1 MQGLIFDKLE
11 DMMELNCLGSAS
23 AEYKKSP
30 DYKKICQIASQ
41 YEQKYQKQ
49 MDPTSKWEGFDV
61 FENQLSTQIKKMYED
76 IRCRSLEE
84 CQ

>member
-1 MQGLIFDKLE
+1 MFKLLQRIESKINGDVNVNLKENMQGLIFDKLE

-41 YEQKYQKQ
+41 YE
-49 MDPTSKWEGFDV
+49 
-61 FENQLSTQIKKMYED
+61 
-76 IRCRSLEE
+76 
-84 CQ
+84 

>member
-1 MQGLIFDKLE
+1 MFKLLQRIESKINGDVNANLKENMQGLIFDKLE

-41 YEQKYQKQ
+41 YE
-49 MDPTSKWEGFDV
+49 
-61 FENQLSTQIKKMYED
+61 
-76 IRCRSLEE
+76 
-84 CQ
+84 